1 MLMNSIV
8 CQNQYR
14 LTKAS
19 FQDLIEDQKGLGEH
33 YVLTDEVWERV
44 AGEIVGRMDNFVE
57 NLLTDL
63 VHDVLDGDYDN
74 E

>member
-1 MLMNSIV
+1 MLMNTIV

-14 LTKAS
+14 LTKQS
-19 FQDLIEDQKGLGEH
+19 FQDLIEDQREQ

-63 VHDVLDGDYDN
+63 VHDVLDGDY
-74 E
+74 EQE

>member
-1 MLMNSIV
+1 MNTIV

-14 LTKAS
+14 LTKQS
-19 FQDLIEDQKGLGEH
+19 FQDLIEDQREQ
-33 YVLTDEVWERV
+33 YVITDEVWERV

-63 VHDVLDGDYDN
+63 VHDVLDGDYD

>member
-14 LTKAS
+14 LTKQS
-19 FQDLIEDQKGLGEH
+19 FQDLIEDQRET
-33 YVLTDEVWERV
+33 YVVTDEVWERV
-44 AGEIVGRMDNFVE
+44 AGEILGRMDNFVE
-57 NLLTDL
+57 NLLTEL
-63 VHDVLDGDYDN
+63 VHDVLDGDYD

>member
-1 MLMNSIV
+1 MNAIV

-14 LTKAS
+14 LTKQS
-19 FQDLIEDQKGLGEH
+19 FQDLIEDQKET
-33 YVLTDEVWERV
+33 YVVTDEVWERV

-63 VHDVLDGDYDN
+63 VHDVLDGDYD
-74 E
+74 EE